1 MSARSHDRGLH
12 AVARVRG
19 VREHDSRIGLQLALA
34 ERRTREA
41 RVVELSDRLAA
52 APAAL
57 DGSPAAMIAL
67 RLGIAHLGD
76 TIRTARE
83 DAAAQALVS
92 DDALARWQA
101 DKSRL
106 SAVEQ
111 LLERRAARRRTALAK
126 AEAKELDDIA
136 SARWARREAL
146 A

>member
-12 AVARVRG
+12 AAARVRG
-19 VREHDSRIGLQLALA
+19 VRENDSRIGLQLALA

-52 APAAL
+52 APAEL
-57 DGSPAAMIAL
+57 DGSPAAMVAL
-67 RLGIAHLGD
+67 RLGMQHLGD
-76 TIRTARE
+76 TIRTARD
-83 DAAAQALVS
+83 DATAQALVT

-101 DKSRL
+101 DKARL

-111 LLERRAARRRTALAK
+111 LLERRAARRRTAVAK

-136 SARWARREAL
+136 SARWVRGVGQA
-146 A
+146 